1 MAAQSD
7 WCFSDETVAFL
18 TDLRANNTREWFA
31 DNKAAYERTVKKA
44 GGDFAAQICV
54 ELEALTGIA
63 HAAKIFRI
71 HRDLRFSKDK
81 TPYNTHLHISF
92 LPERT
97 NVAWFFGLD
106 PDGMAVGAGVF
117 GFEKAALAAY
127 RDRVIGPDG
136 DRLAAILASLE
147 NDGVRVGEPAL
158 KRVPQGFDPDHPR
171 ASLLRHKGLTVWS
184 DYPDT
189 KPATKPGV
197 VLRCVEDFGR
207 FKPLVDW
214 LMAAGD

>member
-1 MAAQSD
+1 MATQPD

-18 TDLRANNTREWFA
+18 TDLRANNMREWFA
-31 DNKAAYERTVKKA
+31 DNKAAYERAVNKA
-44 GGDFAAQICV
+44 GADFAARICV

-63 HAAKIFRI
+63 HTSKIFRI

-117 GFEKAALAAY
+117 GFEKPALAAY

-136 DRLAAILASLE
+136 EQFAQILETLAGSGIRL
-147 NDGVRVGEPAL
+147 GEPAL
-158 KRVPQGFDPDHPR
+158 KRVPQGFDADHPR
-171 ASLLRHKGLTVWS
+171 ADLLRHKGLTVWRDYS
-184 DYPDT
+184 DP
-189 KPATKPGV
+189 KSASEPGIIT
-197 VLRCVEDFGR
+197 RCAEAFAG
-207 FKPLVDW
+207 FKPFVAW
-214 LMAAGD
+214 LMEAG